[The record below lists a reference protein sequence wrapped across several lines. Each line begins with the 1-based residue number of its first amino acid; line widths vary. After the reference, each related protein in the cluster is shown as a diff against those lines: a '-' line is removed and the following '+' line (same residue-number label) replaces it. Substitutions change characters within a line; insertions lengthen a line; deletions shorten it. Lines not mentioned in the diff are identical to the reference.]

1 MKWIALIFTLL
12 TGQMAWSQKD
22 IGAQLYTFRKQL
34 ASDLPGTLKKIRE
47 MGITKLEGE
56 GGYGVPV
63 PQFREL
69 LKANQLRLISVGAD
83 FEKLQHDIPG
93 IIAYARSFGAKYVV
107 CFGIPRSAGRLGI
120 KDAQNAIEVFNH
132 AGKVLHD
139 NGLSFCYHPHGFEFD
154 PFEGGTVFDYMVRLL
169 NPDWANFEMDIF
181 WFKQAGQDPLA
192 YLKKYPRRFPLMH
205 LKDRKPGS
213 PYSYNGEADEE
224 TNVVLGKGDVGITA
238 IMSVARQYGVK
249 EYFIEDESSRCMTQV
264 PESLAF
270 LRSLPKK

>member
-1 MKWIALIFTLL
+1 MKWIALIFTLMA
-12 TGQMAWSQKD
+12 GQLAFCQND

-34 ASDLPGTLKKIRE
+34 AADLPGTLKKIHA
-47 MGITKLEGE
+47 MGITKLEGT

-63 PQFREL
+63 AQFREL
-69 LKANQLRLISVGAD
+69 LKSNQLRLISMGAD
-83 FEKLQHDIPG
+83 FEQLQHDIPG
-93 IIAYARSFGAKYVV
+93 VIASARSFGAKYVV
-107 CFGIPRSAGRLGI
+107 CFGIPRHGGSFGI
-120 KDAQNAIEVFNH
+120 KNAQKMIEVFNH

-154 PFEGGTVFDYMVRLL
+154 SYEGGTVFDYMVRLV
-169 NPDWANFEMDIF
+169 NPDWVNFEMDVF

-205 LKDRKPGS
+205 LKDRRPGS
-213 PYSYNGEADEE
+213 PNSSNGQADEE
-224 TNVVLGKGDVGITA
+224 TNVVLGKGDVGIAA

-249 EYFIEDESSRCMTQV
+249 EYFIEDESSRSMTQV

-270 LRSLPKK
+270 LRSLLKK